1 MDTYLS
7 IPTLVCLNIHDN
19 FKQLQVQTDNKQH
32 VSKGK
37 YFITKIY
44 VCSKDVL
51 LFSNLKWVYWP
62 CWFSPMKRIVDWKLY
77 MILSIIENRLWAGV

>member
-19 FKQLQVQTDNKQH
+19 FKQLQVQTDYKQH

-44 VCSKDVL
+44 VCPKDVL
-51 LFSNLKWVYWP
+51 LFSNLK
-62 CWFSPMKRIVDWKLY
+62 
-77 MILSIIENRLWAGV
+77 

>member
-7 IPTLVCLNIHDN
+7 IPTLVCLNIHEN
-19 FKQLQVQTDNKQH
+19 FKQLQVLTDNKQH

-37 YFITKIY
+37 YFITKIH

-51 LFSNLKWVYWP
+51 LFSNLK
-62 CWFSPMKRIVDWKLY
+62 
-77 MILSIIENRLWAGV
+77 

>member
-51 LFSNLKWVYWP
+51 IFSNLKWVYWP
-62 CWFSPMKRIVDWKLY
+62 CWWKWKEL
-77 MILSIIENRLWAGV
+77 LIESNIWSCL

>member
-7 IPTLVCLNIHDN
+7 IPTLVWLNIHDN

-51 LFSNLKWVYWP
+51 LFSNLK
-62 CWFSPMKRIVDWKLY
+62 
-77 MILSIIENRLWAGV
+77 